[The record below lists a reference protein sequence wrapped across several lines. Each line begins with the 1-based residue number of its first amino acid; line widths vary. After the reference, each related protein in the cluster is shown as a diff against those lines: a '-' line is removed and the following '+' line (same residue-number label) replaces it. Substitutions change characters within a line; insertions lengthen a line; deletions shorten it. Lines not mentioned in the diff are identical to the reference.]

1 MCILCIDEALL
12 ALAALPLVGVAFRKL
27 HRSFHTSTHH
37 KCHTKGCNDLCVSH
51 PTECVE
57 EVAVPDDWKQLTAD
71 EVDELYGDL
80 PTILLMFDRVLLGTI
95 DKYPGDKLPF
105 WPSLKGLDMKSF
117 PPRNEFSFFLS
128 QDGSLNEL
136 HARWKNKLFV
146 WNDLTV
152 SWKLEQEVE
161 THEHQSELCE
171 FFKDAAVKFAPKGE

>member
-1 MCILCIDEALL
+1 
-12 ALAALPLVGVAFRKL
+12 
-27 HRSFHTSTHH
+27 
-37 KCHTKGCNDLCVSH
+37 
-51 PTECVE
+51 
-57 EVAVPDDWKQLTAD
+57 
-71 EVDELYGDL
+71 
-80 PTILLMFDRVLLGTI
+80 
-95 DKYPGDKLPF
+95 
-105 WPSLKGLDMKSF
+105 MKSF

-146 WNDLTV
+146 WNGLTV